1 MLKSSVE
8 GLKFPSQW
16 GVYPTARVKHSMR
29 LLFNV
34 RPNCVSVSS
43 NRLLVEKGVLTVCKR
58 KLVQTA
64 TGLEAVQPGGEPK
77 LLPFYQEESTSQLH
91 RSGQEKAVGI
101 FFQIGSVIFRSASD
115 LAVVHG
121 LRRGFVARLAGS
133 AILADAGLD
142 QTVNTDAWK
151 RAERESIAAAL
162 KRSGGKVF
170 GWGGAELLNRNSAT
184 RASRIKALAIR

>member
-1 MLKSSVE
+1 
-8 GLKFPSQW
+8 
-16 GVYPTARVKHSMR
+16 MR

-34 RPNCVSVSS
+34 RPNCVSVLS
-43 NRLLVEKGVLTVCKR
+43 NRLLVEKGLLTVCR
-58 KLVQTA
+58 RNLVQTA
-64 TGLEAVQPGGEPK
+64 TGLEAVKPGGEPK
-77 LLPFYQEESTSQLH
+77 LLPFDQEERTSQLH
-91 RSGQEKAVGI
+91 RWGQEIAVGI
-101 FFQIGSVIFRSASD
+101 FFQNGSVIFGSASD

-121 LRRGFVARLAGS
+121 PRRGFVARLAGS

-142 QTVNTDAWK
+142 QTVNTDGWK

-170 GWGGAELLNRNSAT
+170 GWGGAELLNRKSAT